1 VSVPD
6 VEIMLPQGTTLGPYE
21 ILAPLGSGGM
31 GEVYRARDTKLNRDV
46 AIKILPAE
54 FASDTERMGR
64 FQREAQLLASLNHPN
79 IASIYGLEES
89 GGMRALVMELVE
101 GPTLGELIEGD
112 VGAHSMRPQQNAGIR
127 SSAHP
132 APLPLEEALPIAR
145 QIAEAL
151 EYAHEKGI
159 IHRDLKPANV
169 KLTPEGDVKILDF
182 GLAKA
187 LEDSP
192 IASDTSNSPTFTLG
206 GTKSGIILGTAAY
219 MSPEQARGKPV
230 DRRTDV
236 WAFGAVLYEILTGRQ
251 AFHGET
257 VSDTLAAVMRDDL
270 NWDVLPLDTP
280 NPIQRLL
287 RRCLDKDPKRRLQA
301 IGEARIII
309 GDVLDGKVE
318 EKRVIPAVPHPISLS
333 RRFPL
338 RLIAAVFVLGLAV
351 ILWWQHSR
359 TAPERNWS
367 GELLGGSS
375 IAFGP
380 RISPDGQVL
389 AFQAMVNGLNQVAVM
404 KPDSSNW
411 TVLTHDRSHGQIMET
426 SWSPDGTRIYF
437 DRYLDV
443 PSGIYSV
450 PVLGGEERPVLE
462 DSMYP
467 ESLPDGTL
475 LVVRLNAERRLQL
488 HRFWPDT
495 GRLQPLGAIWIPD
508 QGTPLLRVF
517 PDGREAVFYGRL
529 LEAPSEG
536 PNSLYVIDLASGR
549 TRHLASVT
557 LIDQGAFPGG
567 LAVTPDGRSV
577 LVNLSS
583 GNLSSIVSIPRDGS
597 STKKTLLTLT
607 MLTGFIDVGS
617 DGSLY
622 LDQIDRVGE
631 VLRFSSIG
639 GTPEKI
645 AKVIGSSGD
654 ERGTLVLPDGRVLVP
669 SRLAGRDR
677 LLVVAPG
684 KDPVPMF
691 DTPEDTASPATLLGQ
706 SEMAFLVGRPPNQTI
721 AVASLGGGRILRR
734 LQGSKGANIQS
745 LTASPNGTILYYA
758 AEGSVWAIPAVD
770 GQPQKIHA
778 GDGVAFDRGKQDL
791 IIQLFEMNGA
801 RLVRVPLSGSPETPI
816 PFKSDLR
823 LALFPLAGDAVRE
836 NGQILVQVTGKE
848 SWFWKP
854 AVLDPSTGKLN
865 MIPLNYDGDAL
876 MPAWTSDGHILS
888 IGIPLR
894 STIWRF
900 RQVSGEE
907 RMKR

>member
-1 VSVPD
+1 
-6 VEIMLPQGTTLGPYE
+6 
-21 ILAPLGSGGM
+21 
-31 GEVYRARDTKLNRDV
+31 
-46 AIKILPAE
+46 
-54 FASDTERMGR
+54 
-64 FQREAQLLASLNHPN
+64 
-79 IASIYGLEES
+79 
-89 GGMRALVMELVE
+89 
-101 GPTLGELIEGD
+101 
-112 VGAHSMRPQQNAGIR
+112 
-127 SSAHP
+127 
-132 APLPLEEALPIAR
+132 
-145 QIAEAL
+145 
-151 EYAHEKGI
+151 
-159 IHRDLKPANV
+159 
-169 KLTPEGDVKILDF
+169 
-182 GLAKA
+182 
-187 LEDSP
+187 
-192 IASDTSNSPTFTLG
+192 
-206 GTKSGIILGTAAY
+206 
-219 MSPEQARGKPV
+219 
-230 DRRTDV
+230 
-236 WAFGAVLYEILTGRQ
+236 
-251 AFHGET
+251 
-257 VSDTLAAVMRDDL
+257 
-270 NWDVLPLDTP
+270 
-280 NPIQRLL
+280 
-287 RRCLDKDPKRRLQA
+287 
-301 IGEARIII
+301 
-309 GDVLDGKVE
+309 
-318 EKRVIPAVPHPISLS
+318 
-333 RRFPL
+333 
-338 RLIAAVFVLGLAV
+338 
-351 ILWWQHSR
+351 
-359 TAPERNWS
+359 
-367 GELLGGSS
+367 
-375 IAFGP
+375 
-380 RISPDGQVL
+380 
-389 AFQAMVNGLNQVAVM
+389 MVNGLNQVAVM

-467 ESLPDGTL
+467 ESLPDGSL
-475 LVVRLNAERRLQL
+475 LIVRLNAERRLQL

-495 GRLQPLGAIWIPD
+495 GRLQPLGAIWVPD
-508 QGTPLLRVF
+508 QGTPLVRVF
-517 PDGREAVFYGRL
+517 PDGREAVFYGRP
-529 LEAPSEG
+529 LETPSEG
-536 PNSLYVIDLASGR
+536 SNSLYVIDLASGR
-549 TRHLASVT
+549 TRHLASIT

-583 GNLSSIVSIPRDGS
+583 GNLSNIVSIPRDGS
-597 STKKTLLTLT
+597 GSKKTLLTLT

-631 VLRFSSIG
+631 VLRFSSLG

-684 KDPVPMF
+684 KDPVPLF
-691 DTPEDTASPATLLGQ
+691 DTPEETASPVTLLG
-706 SEMAFLVGRPPNQTI
+706 EHEVAFLAGHLPDRII
-721 AVASLGGGRILRR
+721 AVASLDGGRILRR

-745 LTASPNGTILYYA
+745 LSASPDGRTLYYA
-758 AEGSVWAIPAVD
+758 AEGNVWAIPGAD

-778 GDGVAFDRGKQDL
+778 GDGVAFDRRKQDL

-801 RLVRVPLSGSPETPI
+801 RLVRVPLSGGPETPI

-823 LALFPLAGDAVRE
+823 LALFPLAGDAVRKD
-836 NGQILVQVTGKE
+836 GQILVQVTGKE

-854 AVLDPSTGKLN
+854 AVLDPSTGKLK

-900 RQVSGEE
+900 RQAPGEE